1 MGSSFADK
9 VDAYFVKGAQEHAQ
23 ELNIMYVQAAKQKAD
38 LEKQAE
44 QGPKITVEE
53 IVVDPVE
60 NVIDGHVEPETKK
73 KEEDFVL

>member
-1 MGSSFADK
+1 MGKSFEDK
-9 VDAYFVKGAQEHAQ
+9 VDAYFVRGVKENASEI
-23 ELNIMYVQAAKQKAD
+23 NIMYVQAAKQKAD

-53 IVVDPVE
+53 IVLDPVE